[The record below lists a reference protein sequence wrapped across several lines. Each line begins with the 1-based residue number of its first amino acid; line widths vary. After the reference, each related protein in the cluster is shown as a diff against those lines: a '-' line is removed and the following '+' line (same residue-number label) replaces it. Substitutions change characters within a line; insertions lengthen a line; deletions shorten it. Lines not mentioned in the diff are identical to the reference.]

1 VADKTFDVLDFIIG
15 FEGGDISEAEVVEGF
30 QHLINDGT
38 VWSLQ
43 GFYGRTAQSLIEQGF
58 CKPAN
63 EWTPQEARDD
73 FEDYIKS
80 L

>member
-1 VADKTFDVLDFIIG
+1 MANKKFDVVGFIMD
-15 FEGGDISEAEVVEGF
+15 FEGGDITDAEVVEGF

-43 GFYGRTAQSLIEQGF
+43 GFYGRTANSLIEQGF

-63 EWTPQEARDD
+63 EWTPEEARKA
-73 FEDYIKS
+73 FEEFVEMN
-80 L
+80 